1 MGAVEADLL
10 SVIDRFQAAALG
22 DVSWLDALDGFAR
35 ATGSRSGQIIGLGA
49 AAAVPF
55 NWMTEMPPE
64 SVTDFLDAGGGD
76 PRVNR
81 RVALGGAAAE
91 GRILTDGDFPA
102 YGRPDDPLEL
112 RGWVERYDV
121 PHICLSP
128 LIKGEG
134 LLVGLAAMR
143 THRQGHFEAEDRKV
157 FARLAP
163 HIRSAVRTQMLLADQ
178 GSAVLSGALAALQI
192 AAFICDGRGAVLGRT
207 PLTEPLLE
215 AGVHVRL
222 RGGRLSACNEA
233 DGRLLSAEI
242 VMASRGGPGGLA
254 GSVVLRDV
262 AGLEP
267 LLADVV
273 ALPRERHPFALE
285 RPVLVLVRR
294 PRDRGPDAARLAV
307 AMYDLTRSESL
318 VAGDLVEGLSPQM
331 IADRRGTAVT
341 TVRTHV
347 RRIFEKAGV
356 TSQIELVAA
365 LNRRL

>member
-1 MGAVEADLL
+1 MRAVESDLL
-10 SVIDRFQAAALG
+10 SVIEGFQAAALG
-22 DVSWLDALDGFAR
+22 DVSWLEALDGFSR
-35 ATGSRSGQIIGLGA
+35 ATGSRSGQIIGLGS

-64 SVTDFLDAGGGD
+64 SAVEFLEAGGGD
-76 PRVNR
+76 PRINR

-102 YGRPDDPLEL
+102 HGRPDDPLEL

-128 LIKGEG
+128 LIKSDG
-134 LLVGLAAMR
+134 LLIGLAAMR
-143 THRQGHFEAEDRKV
+143 THRQGTYEAEDRKM

-178 GSAVLSGALAALQI
+178 GSTLLSGALAALSI
-192 AAFICDGRGAVLGRT
+192 AAFICDGRGMVLGRT

-215 AGVHVRL
+215 AGDHL
-222 RGGRLSACNEA
+222 RFRAGRLSPCNEA
-233 DGRLLSAEI
+233 DGRLLGAEI
-242 VMASRGGPGGLA
+242 ALVSRGGLDRPA
-254 GSVVLRDV
+254 GPVVLRDA

-273 ALPRERHPFALE
+273 ALPRARHPFAVE

-294 PRDRGPDAARLAV
+294 PRDRGPDAARLSV
-307 AMYDLTRSESL
+307 ALYDLTRSEAL
-318 VAGDLVEGLSPQM
+318 VAGDLVEGLSPQT
-331 IADRRGTAVT
+331 IAERRGTAVT